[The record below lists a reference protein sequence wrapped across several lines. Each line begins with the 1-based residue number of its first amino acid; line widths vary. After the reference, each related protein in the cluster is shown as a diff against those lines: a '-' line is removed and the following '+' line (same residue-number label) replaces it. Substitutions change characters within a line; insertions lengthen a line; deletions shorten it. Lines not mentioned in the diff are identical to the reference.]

1 MKQLI
6 DRCSMLLVKKAFI
19 KLIISK
25 RPDSAGWVINILNV
39 FPGSY
44 KHNIPTEYLLA
55 ADYLMGTL

>member
-25 RPDSAGWVINILNV
+25 RPDAGWVINILNV

>member
-25 RPDSAGWVINILNV
+25 RPDAG
-39 FPGSY
+39 
-44 KHNIPTEYLLA
+44 
-55 ADYLMGTL
+55 